1 MTAPPT
7 EALLALVDEL
17 RMRNRLLEA
26 QVVELQTENQTL
38 REVVGS
44 LREQVRLLTERTDVL
59 ERENA
64 DLLRRVTG
72 RTTER
77 TGRRKTEKPRPK
89 NDPEAQRKRREAR
102 EKRRSTLLVE
112 EVVHPVEETVKMAC
126 SCGAG
131 PMAPLSP
138 ECSDE
143 FEWVPGRLVRRKHV
157 REHVVCAACGRF
169 AKGPAPVRVVDHG
182 LYGPGFHA
190 RVVVHKLLD
199 CVPLYRQAAAFR
211 REGLHI
217 ARATLVGLFHATAT
231 VIAPLY
237 ARLLARV
244 PHARVVF
251 ADETSLKMQRVKKL
265 AFVWVFATESG
276 VVYVFSPSRSGDT
289 PVAVLGK
296 SKGVLVVDGYT
307 GYNEVTVPER
317 RTRAGCNG
325 HARRKFANLDD
336 DHARRILELY
346 EQIWA
351 VERDAERLGIRG
363 TPDHLERRRRHAAPA
378 LQAIVDWCEANAEAH
393 APKSA
398 LGTAIRYIRNQ
409 QEFLKRFL
417 DDIEIAPDN
426 NLSERLL
433 RIVALGRKNYLF
445 VGHEQAGRNS
455 AMLASL
461 IATCVLHDVNP
472 QAYLADVLI
481 RVQDHPAS
489 EIDDLLPDRW
499 KERFGPAT
507 GSATDPPPPP

>member
-1 MTAPPT
+1 MTVPPT
-7 EALLALVDEL
+7 EVLLALLDEL
-17 RMRNRLLEA
+17 RVRNRLLEA
-26 QVVELQTENQTL
+26 QVGELQEENRTL
-38 REVVGS
+38 RG
-44 LREQVRLLTERTDVL
+44 QVQALTERVDQL

-64 DLLRRVTG
+64 DLVRRVTG

-89 NDPEAQRKRREAR
+89 NDGEAQQKRREAR
-102 EKRRSTLLVE
+102 EKRRSTLPVE
-112 EVVHPVEETVKMAC
+112 DVTHPVEPEVKAAC

-143 FEWVPGRLVRRKHV
+143 FEWVPGHLVRRRHV

-231 VIAPLY
+231 VLAPLY
-237 ARLLARV
+237 ERLLARV
-244 PHARVVF
+244 PGARVVF
-251 ADETSLKMQRVKKL
+251 ADETSLKMQRVEKL
-265 AFVWVFATESG
+265 GFVWVFATDRDIA
-276 VVYVFSPSRSGDT
+276 YVFSPSRSGDT
-289 PVAVLGK
+289 PVAVLGD
-296 SKGVLVVDGYT
+296 STGVLVVDGYT
-307 GYNEVTVPER
+307 GYNEVTVPAR

-336 DHARRILELY
+336 DDAKRILERY
-346 EQIWA
+346 EEVWA
-351 VERDAERLGIRG
+351 VERDATQLGIRG
-363 TPDHLERRRRHAAPA
+363 TPAHLDLRRDRAGPA
-378 LQAIVDWCEANAEAH
+378 LEAIRDWCEANADAH
-393 APKSA
+393 PPKSA
-398 LGTAIRYIRNQ
+398 LGAAIRYVRNQ
-409 QEFLKRFL
+409 HPFLTRFL
-417 DDIEIAPDN
+417 DDIEVAPDN

-445 VGHEQAGRNS
+445 VGHEQAGKNS

-472 QAYLADVLI
+472 QEYLADVLL
-481 RVQDHPAS
+481 RVQDHPAT

-499 KERFGPAT
+499 RRRFGRPTA
-507 GSATDPPPPP
+507 SATDPPPPP